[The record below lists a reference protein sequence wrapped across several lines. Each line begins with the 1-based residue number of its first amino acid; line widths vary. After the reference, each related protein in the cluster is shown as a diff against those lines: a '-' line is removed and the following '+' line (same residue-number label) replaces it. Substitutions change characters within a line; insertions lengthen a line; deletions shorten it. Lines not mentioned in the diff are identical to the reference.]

1 MLFQGIL
8 NFCVTAYAYKVSAAR
23 SERDDLR
30 MEFIYKFAD
39 KFAFEFERTFIIGN
53 RWKMFLNG
61 MEVTLFLSLFSVL
74 LGLALGMLLAFGK
87 LSKIKPLRWLCN
99 TYVDIIRGTPTMVQI
114 LIIYFVIF
122 ASVNI
127 DRRIVAIIAFGINSS
142 AYVAEIIR
150 GGILSVSKGQT
161 EAGRSLGLNA
171 IQTMIHIILP
181 QAVKNILPALGNEFI
196 VLVKETAVI
205 GYVAKIDLTAA
216 ATSIQAKTYSY
227 TMPLIS
233 VAVMY
238 YVIIKILTILLN
250 KLEKRLRI
258 SDAR

>member
-1 MLFQGIL
+1 M
-8 NFCVTAYAYKVSAAR
+8 NFLDTVV
-23 SERDDLR
+23 
-30 MEFIYKFAD
+30 
-39 KFAFEFERTFIIGN
+39 FEFTRTFITGN

-61 MEVTLFLSLFSVL
+61 MEVTLILSFFSVI
-74 LGLALGMLLAFGK
+74 LGLILGMLLAFGK
-87 LSKIKPLRWLCN
+87 LSKVKILRWISN

-122 ASVNI
+122 ASINI
-127 DRRIVAIIAFGINSS
+127 DRKIVAVIAFGINSS

-150 GGILSVSKGQT
+150 GGILSVNKGQN
-161 EAGRSLGLNA
+161 EAGRSLGLSHA
-171 IQTMIHIILP
+171 QTMTNIILP

-216 ATSIQAKTYSY
+216 ALSVQAKTYSY
-227 TMPLIS
+227 VMPLLA

-250 KLEKRLRI
+250 RLERRLRA
-258 SDAR
+258 SDVR